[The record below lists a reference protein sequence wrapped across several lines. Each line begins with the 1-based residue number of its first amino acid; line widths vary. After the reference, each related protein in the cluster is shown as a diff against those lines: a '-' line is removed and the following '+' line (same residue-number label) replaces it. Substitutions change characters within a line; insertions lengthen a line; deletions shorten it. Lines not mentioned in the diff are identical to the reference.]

1 MIKKTLCELFE
12 SNKIELQ
19 QTLTGMTLPKDF
31 SRAQEAVSS
40 YMEKVFDIEGEFR
53 QISLSQKTIY

>member
-53 QISLSQKTIY
+53 QISLSQKTTY

>member
-1 MIKKTLCELFE
+1 
-12 SNKIELQ
+12 
-19 QTLTGMTLPKDF
+19 MTLPKDF

-53 QISLSQKTIY
+53 QISLSQKTTY